1 MQLNAEFQKIARRDK
16 KAFFSEYCFV
26 LEENNKRGKTRD
38 LFRKE
43 SPYHPATPRYRSR
56 RTENILHK
64 NLYIM
69 EQSSTIHSARKV
81 RNNMNVHQL
90 MNKQNVVCDIYIY
103 NSATDTCTMW
113 INLENKMINKRS
125 QIQRPYIK

>member
-1 MQLNAEFQKIARRDK
+1 
-16 KAFFSEYCFV
+16 
-26 LEENNKRGKTRD
+26 
-38 LFRKE
+38 
-43 SPYHPATPRYRSR
+43 
-56 RTENILHK
+56 
-64 NLYIM
+64 M

-90 MNKQNVVCDIYIY
+90 TNKQNVVCDIYIY

-125 QIQRPYIK
+125 QIQRPYTK